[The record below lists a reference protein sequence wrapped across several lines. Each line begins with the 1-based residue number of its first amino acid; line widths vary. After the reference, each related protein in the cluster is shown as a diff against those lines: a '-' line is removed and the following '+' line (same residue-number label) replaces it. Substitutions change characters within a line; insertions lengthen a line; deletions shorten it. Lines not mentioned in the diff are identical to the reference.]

1 MGDAPGQ
8 IVKEGSGIAQR
19 ILEADKIAF
28 RAIVQGDHIAQR
40 VGDGLDLAAACVG
53 VVRGIPQR
61 ITPEY
66 AALGRSH
73 ILAKAVARWAVTSCA
88 DRR

>member
-1 MGDAPGQ
+1 MGDAPSQ
-8 IVKEGSGIAQR
+8 MVKEGSSIAQR
-19 ILEADKIAF
+19 ILEADQVAF
-28 RAIVQGDHIAQR
+28 RAIVQGDHVAQR
-40 VGDGLDLAAACVG
+40 VGDGLDLAAAG
-53 VVRGIPQR
+53 VARGVPQR

-73 ILAKAVARWAVTSCA
+73 ILAKAVALRAATSCA